1 MKPVALALV
10 LLLPCL
16 AVGADVDRAKAIGN
30 PSAPLRLD
38 LYSDFQ
44 CPHCKMLH
52 ETVLPAILRDYVA
65 TGKAYLVSREFPLN
79 GHPYA
84 REAAGYA
91 TAAARIGKY
100 QPVGCHLPEPE
111 FLGHDRQ
118 GLGYCGR
125 RPLRRRPEE
134 GAGARQGSLGP
145 CRSAARCGRRH
156 GRARQPDA
164 DHDHHPRH
172 EADALVVLDG
182 LQLVQRLPRR
192 NARREELGSTMKL
205 LSVTLVCVTLAA
217 AADADKGKALGYPA
231 APILVEMYSDFQ
243 CPHCKHLHE
252 TFLPGFIKDYVDTG
266 KVYFICREFPLP
278 GFGARS
284 REAAAY

>member
-100 QPVGCHLPEPE
+100 QPV
-111 FLGHDRQ
+111 
-118 GLGYCGR
+118 
-125 RPLRRRPEE
+125 
-134 GAGARQGSLGP
+134 
-145 CRSAARCGRRH
+145 
-156 GRARQPDA
+156 
-164 DHDHHPRH
+164 
-172 EADALVVLDG
+172 ADA
-182 LQLVQRLPRR
+182 
-192 NARREELGSTMKL
+192 
-205 LSVTLVCVTLAA
+205 
-217 AADADKGKALGYPA
+217 
-231 APILVEMYSDFQ
+231 IFQ
-243 CPHCKHLHE
+243 NQNSW
-252 TFLPGFIKDYVDTG
+252 GMTG
-266 KVYFICREFPLP
+266 KVWDTV
-278 GFGARS
+278 
-284 REAAAY
+284 AAVLSAADQKKVQALAKDPSVLAEVQLDVDAGTVAHVNQTPTIIITRGMKQTPWSYWMDYNLFKGYLDEMLAGKN